1 MLSVFLMMGKNFY
14 FRGRQIFHFLPN
26 FFSIEHLSLPSPR
39 HPGLAGMN
47 KLTGGWGSIN
57 MFLSEFTIQR

>member
-1 MLSVFLMMGKNFY
+1 MLSVFWGMGKNFN
-14 FRGRQIFHFLPN
+14 FKGQEIFHFLPN
-26 FFSIEHLSLPSPR
+26 FFFIERLSLPSPR

-57 MFLSEFTIQR
+57 MFLGEFTI